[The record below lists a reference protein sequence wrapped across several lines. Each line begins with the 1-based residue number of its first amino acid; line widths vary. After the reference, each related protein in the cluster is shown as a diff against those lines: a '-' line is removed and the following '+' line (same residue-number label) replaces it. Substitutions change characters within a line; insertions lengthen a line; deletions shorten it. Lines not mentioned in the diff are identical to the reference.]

1 MQNSIAIYSIA
12 SIWKIRLL
20 YIRLLLYAKF
30 DCYIFDCFYM
40 EDSIAHYNW
49 RFDCYQRLLPV
60 THHCST
66 SCSKL
71 IFIIVIGMGAPLS
84 RFLDGGTLYINFPK
98 EYKPIFSKMLLI

>member
-1 MQNSIAIYSIA
+1 MTYKQCLQTQ
-12 SIWKIRLL
+12 LL
-20 YIRLLLYAKF
+20 LLLYAKF

-71 IFIIVIGMGAPLS
+71 IFIIVIRLGAPLS